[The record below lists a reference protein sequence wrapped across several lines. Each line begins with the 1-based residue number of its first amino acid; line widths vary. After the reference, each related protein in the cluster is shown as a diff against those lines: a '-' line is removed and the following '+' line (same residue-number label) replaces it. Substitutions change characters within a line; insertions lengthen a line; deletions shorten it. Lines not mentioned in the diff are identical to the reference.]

1 MNVLKK
7 IFPVSFMP
15 TFLKSGGYL
24 ALGILL
30 HFAAGIVC
38 APICAILAFTIIG
51 AIVGPLV
58 GLYLTAG
65 IVIMIL
71 VFAKV
76 IKVDE
81 AEAVEAPA
89 AEAPAAEAPAAEAK
103 AEETTDAE

>member
-15 TFLKSGGYL
+15 TFLKSGGSL

-30 HFAAGIVC
+30 HIAAGIVYGIV
-38 APICAILAFTIIG
+38 AAILAILVLPL
-51 AIVGPLV
+51 ALSPLV
-58 GLYLTAG
+58 GLYLAAG

-81 AEAVEAPA
+81 AEAVGAPA
-89 AEAPAAEAPAAEAK
+89 A
-103 AEETTDAE
+103 ETTDAE